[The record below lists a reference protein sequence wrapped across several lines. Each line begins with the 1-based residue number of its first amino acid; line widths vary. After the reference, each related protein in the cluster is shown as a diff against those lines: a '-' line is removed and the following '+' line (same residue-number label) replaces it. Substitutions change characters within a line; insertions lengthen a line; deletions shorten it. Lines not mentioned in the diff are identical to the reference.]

1 MDQKTIS
8 IILLVLFLV
17 VVLLLSVAL
26 LTNSWS
32 IVKFTG
38 TDVSAQNVNF
48 GLFRGNFGTNSSKK
62 TSDNV
67 GSKNA
72 LYACQ
77 AFAIGGVFLILIGYA
92 LLMYSGYKMAA
103 IAIGILALGSISSI
117 IAAII
122 WGFDKNLNR
131 RNQQGTQNVLF
142 LGNVTNVTTTDTFGY
157 SWYIQLIVSLISAV
171 WVGFM
176 AYQIFIKKNL
186 NIANL

>member
-32 IVKFTG
+32 IQKFTG
-38 TDVSAQNVNF
+38 TSADVSAQTVNF

-67 GSKNA
+67 VSKNA

-92 LLMYSGYKMAA
+92 LLMYSDYNMAA

-122 WGFDKNLNR
+122 WGFDKNLNK
-131 RNQQGTQNVLF
+131 RNQQGTQNLPM
-142 LGNVTNVTTTDTFGY
+142 LGNVTITDTFGY

>member
-38 TDVSAQNVNF
+38 TSTDVSAQNVNF

-92 LLMYSGYKMAA
+92 LLMYSGYNMAV

-131 RNQQGTQNVLF
+131 RNQQGTQNVPMLS
-142 LGNVTNVTTTDTFGY
+142 NVTMTDTFGY